1 MDLEIVIL
9 SEVVKHRKAKLIGY
23 HLHLESTK
31 GVLINLAA
39 KQEQNHRG
47 RKQTYSYKGVKGER
61 DRQGVGD

>member
-23 HLHLESTK
+23 HLHLESK
-31 GVLINLAA
+31 NGVLINLAA

-47 RKQTYSYKGVKGER
+47 RKQTQLQGVKGER
-61 DRQGVGD
+61 DRQGVRD